1 MEGDLLPILMGLS
14 LIAGIFSGYPVAFV
28 LGGLGV
34 VFLFVGGVPIF
45 ALQLAVSRIIGVM
58 SNWLLLAI
66 PLFVFMGLMLDRSG
80 IAANL
85 LYSLERLLGHARGG
99 LAVAVAALGIVLAA
113 STGIV
118 GASVVMLGVLALP
131 VMLREN
137 YAPHLAA
144 GIVAASGTLGILI
157 PPSIM
162 LVVLGSMLQVSV
174 GDLFKAAFV
183 PGLMLGL
190 LYALYIL
197 VIARIRPGWAP
208 PVQRALD
215 GPTGLA
221 AALGLL
227 RDLAGPV
234 TLIVVV
240 LGSILAGVATPTE
253 AAALGAAGAM
263 ILAALAGRLDLA
275 GLRDTVHET
284 GAVTAMILFV
294 LIGATVFSGVFKELG
309 GDDMIRDAVTGTGL
323 GPFGVLA
330 LFMVILFAL
339 GCFLEWIEITF
350 VVLPLFTP
358 IILELDFGYG
368 FTATETLVWFA
379 IAVAVNLQTSFMT
392 PPFGFSLFY
401 VRGVAPEGMPIST
414 IYRGAAPFVVL
425 QLIGLAS
432 VVLVPALT
440 IGVVRALG

>member
-1 MEGDLLPILMGLS
+1 MDGNLLPILMGLF
-14 LIAGIFSGYPVAFV
+14 LFIGIFSGYPVAFV

-34 VFLFVGGVPIF
+34 VFLFIGDLPIF
-45 ALQLAVSRIIGVM
+45 NLQLAVSRIIGIM

-85 LYSLERLLGHARGG
+85 LYSLERLLGNVRGG
-99 LAVAVAALGIVLAA
+99 LAVAVAFLGIVLAA

-131 VMLREN
+131 VMLRER
-137 YAPHLAA
+137 YAPQLAT
-144 GIVAASGTLGILI
+144 GVVAASGTLGILI

-183 PGLMLGL
+183 PGLLLGG
-190 LYALYIL
+190 LYVAYVFIL
-197 VIARIRPGWAP
+197 ARIKPSWAP
-208 PVQRALD
+208 AVERANRSE
-215 GPTGLA
+215 GWRA
-221 AALGLL
+221 VWEVL

-234 TLIVVV
+234 ALIVMV
-240 LGSILAGVATPTE
+240 LGSIIAGIATPTE
-253 AAALGAAGAM
+253 AAALGAFGAM
-263 ILAALAGRLDLA
+263 VLAFLSGKLTWPALKS
-275 GLRDTVHET
+275 VIYET
-284 GAVTAMILFV
+284 GSVTAMILFV
-294 LIGATVFSGVFKELG
+294 LIGATVFSGVFKALG
-309 GDDMIRDAVTGTGL
+309 GNDMIADAVSGTGL
-323 GPFGVLA
+323 GPYGIMVM
-330 LFMVILFAL
+330 FMVVLFIL

-358 IILELDFGYG
+358 IVMALDFGLG
-368 FTATETLVWFA
+368 FTPTEQLVWFA

-401 VRGVAPEGMPIST
+401 VKGVSPPDIQIGT
-414 IYRGAAPFVVL
+414 IYKGALPFVAL
-425 QLIGLAS
+425 QLIGLSS
-432 VVLVPALT
+432 VLIFPALT
-440 IGVVRALG
+440 IGVVRFFG

>member
-1 MEGDLLPILMGLS
+1 MGADTLPILMGICL
-14 LIAGIFSGYPVAFV
+14 LLGIFSGYPVAFV

-34 VFLFVGGVPIF
+34 LFLYIGDLPMFT
-45 ALQLAVSRIIGVM
+45 LQLAVSRIFGIM
-58 SNWLLLAI
+58 ANWLLLAI

-85 LYSLERLLGHARGG
+85 LYSLERLLGGVRGG
-99 LAVAVAALGIVLAA
+99 LAVAVALLGIVLAA

-137 YAPHLAA
+137 YSPQLAT
-144 GIVAASGTLGILI
+144 GVVAASGTLGILI

-174 GDLFKAAFV
+174 GDLFKAAFL
-183 PGLMLGL
+183 PGLLLGV
-190 LYALYIL
+190 LYVGYVFILARLRPHMAPAL
-197 VIARIRPGWAP
+197 VHKADRKEGWPA
-208 PVQRALD
+208 VWQV
-215 GPTGLA
+215 
-221 AALGLL
+221 L

-240 LGSILAGVATPTE
+240 LGSIIAGIATPTE
-253 AAALGAAGAM
+253 AAALGAAGATL
-263 ILAALAGRLDLA
+263 LAVLARRLNWTALKEVVL
-275 GLRDTVHET
+275 ET
-284 GAVTAMILFV
+284 GRVNAMILFV
-294 LIGATVFSGVFKELG
+294 LIGATIFSGVFKQLG
-309 GDDMIRDAVTGTGL
+309 GDDMIRDAVSGTGL
-323 GPFGVLA
+323 GPYGIMM
-330 LFMVILFAL
+330 LFMVVLFVL

-350 VVLPLFTP
+350 VVMPLFTP
-358 IILELDFGYG
+358 ILMGLDFGMG
-368 FTATETLVWFA
+368 FTSEEKLIWFA

-401 VRGVAPEGMPIST
+401 VKGVAPPDIPIST
-414 IYRGAAPFVVL
+414 IYKGAIPFVVL

-432 VVLVPALT
+432 VLT
-440 IGVVRALG
+440 IPFLTVGVVRALG